1 MVIYSLC
8 DIIHFKGEVMNHIDF
23 SNIELSLKEKITLHL
38 LLFFR
43 SNRLYDQNIL
53 DYLLR
58 LGLLDRVH
66 GVYTVNRFGK
76 MYFRVKR
83 KERIRFIIP
92 TAISVVALFAG
103 YDVYKIPLLDEAL
116 STAKILLVH
125 ILESLGILP

>member
-1 MVIYSLC
+1 
-8 DIIHFKGEVMNHIDF
+8 MNNIDF
-23 SNIELSLKEKITLHL
+23 SNIELSFTEKATMRL
-38 LLFFR
+38 LLILKSDRFFN
-43 SNRLYDQNIL
+43 SCTL
-53 DYLLR
+53 DHLFR
-58 LGLLDRVH
+58 IGLVDRNH
-66 GVYTVNRFGK
+66 GRYPVNRFGK